1 MTGENANQPPQT
13 KPPKKIV
20 DWDALAPHFRAGTR
34 ALKDIG
40 RQFDVSDAAILK
52 HAKKEGW
59 TRDLKGKIK
68 AKADAKVSA
77 AMVSAEV
84 SAQTKLTENVTVEV
98 EATVQSRIR
107 LAHRTDITRLRGL
120 VIHLT
125 NEVELQ
131 SIRPDFFLEIEAL
144 LAGIPKGTVLADV
157 PEFKEKAYKVSV
169 ALEKALAL
177 GSRTVTLKALV
188 ESFSRLVAL
197 EREAYGINAGAL
209 DPEDAMTSML
219 IRLQGNARTITPIAD
234 DIDLLPAP

>member
-1 MTGENANQPPQT
+1 MAAH
-13 KPPKKIV
+13 KKV
-20 DWDALAPHFRAGTR
+20 DYDRIEPAWRAGIKSPSQLAEEYT
-34 ALKDIG
+34 ALTGIP
-40 RQFDVSDAAILK
+40 VSRPAIVK
-52 HAKKEGW
+52 YFKAKGIE
-59 TRDLKGKIK
+59 RDLKAKIQ
-68 AKADAKVSA
+68 AKADAMVAASMVAAKVAGERSA
-77 AMVSAEV
+77 TESAIV
-84 SAQTKLTENVTVEV
+84 DSGALAV
-98 EATVQSRIR
+98 AGIR

-157 PEFKEKAYKVSV
+157 PEFKEKAYKISV

-219 IRLQGNARTITPIAD
+219 IRLQGTARTITPIAD

>member
-1 MTGENANQPPQT
+1 MAAKRKIIDREKLELDYRAGILTFREMATKHGLSGPRIKQIADEEKWERDLAAKIKQVAEAKLNKVMLNEKLNNSPEKKASETEIVEFSANQVVAIR
-13 KPPKKIV
+13 KS
-20 DWDALAPHFRAGTR
+20 HRAGINR
-34 ALKDIG
+34 M
-40 RQFDVSDAAILK
+40 R
-52 HAKKEGW
+52 E
-59 TRDLKGKIK
+59 
-68 AKADAKVSA
+68 
-77 AMVSAEV
+77 
-84 SAQTKLTENVTVEV
+84 
-98 EATVQSRIR
+98 
-107 LAHRTDITRLRGL
+107 L

-157 PEFKEKAYKVSV
+157 PEFKEKAYKISA

-219 IRLQGNARTITPIAD
+219 IRLQGTARTITPIAD

>member
-1 MTGENANQPPQT
+1 MAAH
-13 KPPKKIV
+13 KKV
-20 DWDALAPHFRAGTR
+20 DYDRIEPAWRAGIKSPSQLAEEYT
-34 ALKDIG
+34 ALTGIP
-40 RQFDVSDAAILK
+40 VSRPAIVK
-52 HAKKEGW
+52 YFKAKGIE
-59 TRDLKGKIK
+59 RDLKAKIQ
-68 AKADAKVSA
+68 AKADAMVAASMVAAKVAGERSA
-77 AMVSAEV
+77 TESAIV
-84 SAQTKLTENVTVEV
+84 DSGALAV
-98 EATVQSRIR
+98 AGIR

-157 PEFKEKAYKVSV
+157 PEFKEKAYKISA

-177 GSRTVTLKALV
+177 GTRTVTLKALV

-219 IRLQGNARTITPIAD
+219 IRLQGTARTITPVAD

>member
-1 MTGENANQPPQT
+1 MAAH
-13 KPPKKIV
+13 KKV
-20 DWDALAPHFRAGTR
+20 DYDRIEPAWRAGIKSPSQLAEEYT
-34 ALKDIG
+34 ALTGIP
-40 RQFDVSDAAILK
+40 VSRPAIVK
-52 HAKKEGW
+52 YFKAKGIE
-59 TRDLKGKIK
+59 RDLKAKIQ
-68 AKADAKVSA
+68 AKADAMVAASMVAAKVAGERSA
-77 AMVSAEV
+77 TESAIV
-84 SAQTKLTENVTVEV
+84 DSGALAV
-98 EATVQSRIR
+98 AGIR

-157 PEFKEKAYKVSV
+157 PEFKEKAYKISA

-219 IRLQGNARTITPIAD
+219 ARLQGTARTITPIAD

>member
-1 MTGENANQPPQT
+1 MAAH
-13 KPPKKIV
+13 KKV
-20 DWDALAPHFRAGTR
+20 DYDRIEPAWRAGIKSPSQLAEEYT
-34 ALKDIG
+34 ALTGIP
-40 RQFDVSDAAILK
+40 VSRPAIVK
-52 HAKKEGW
+52 YFKAKGIE
-59 TRDLKGKIK
+59 RDLKAKIQ
-68 AKADAKVSA
+68 AKADAMVAASMVAAKVAGERSA
-77 AMVSAEV
+77 TESAIV
-84 SAQTKLTENVTVEV
+84 DSGALAV
-98 EATVQSRIR
+98 AGIR

-157 PEFKEKAYKVSV
+157 PEFKEKAYKISA

-219 IRLQGNARTITPIAD
+219 IRLQGTARTITPIAD